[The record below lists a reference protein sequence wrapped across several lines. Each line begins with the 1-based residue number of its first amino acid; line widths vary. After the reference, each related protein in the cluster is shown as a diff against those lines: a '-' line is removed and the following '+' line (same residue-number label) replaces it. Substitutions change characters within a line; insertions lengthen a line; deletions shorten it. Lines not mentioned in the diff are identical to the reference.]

1 MVRFMA
7 AVMVLLLVAGP
18 AWGAA
23 GTRTV
28 TLKVA
33 GLTATGCSSP
43 ASVKGTIKSFPGVR
57 AVDVTR
63 DRGEAT
69 VEYVPEKTDLGQLI
83 TLVEQSCRVKVTPPS
98 P

>member
-1 MVRFMA
+1 MA
-7 AVMVLLLVAGP
+7 AIVALLLVAAP
-18 AWGAA
+18 ASGAA
-23 GTRTV
+23 GTKTV

-43 ASVKGTIKSFPGVR
+43 ASVRGTIKRFPGVR
-57 AVDVTR
+57 AAEVAR

-69 VEYVPEKTDLGQLI
+69 VEYVPEETDLTQLI
-83 TLVEQSCRVKVTPPS
+83 AMVEQSCRVKVTPPS

>member
-1 MVRFMA
+1 MIRVLPA
-7 AVMVLLLVAGP
+7 IVGLLLAAAP
-18 AWGAA
+18 ASGAA
-23 GTRTV
+23 GTKMV

-33 GLTATGCSSP
+33 GRTSTGCSSP

-69 VEYVPEKTDLGQLI
+69 LEYVPEETDLTQLI
-83 TLVEQSCRVKVTPPS
+83 AMVEQSCRVKITPPS

>member
-1 MVRFMA
+1 MVRFVAAMMA
-7 AVMVLLLVAGP
+7 FLLVAGA

-23 GTRTV
+23 GTKTV

-43 ASVKGTIKSFPGVR
+43 GSVRGTIKSFPGVR
-57 AVDVTR
+57 AAEVTR
-63 DRGEAT
+63 ERGEAT
-69 VEYVPEKTDLGQLI
+69 VEYVPEETDLGQLI
-83 TLVEQSCRVKVTPPS
+83 SLVEQSCRVKVTPPS

>member
-1 MVRFMA
+1 MVRVVA
-7 AVMVLLLVAGP
+7 AIVALLLVAAP
-18 AWGAA
+18 ASGAA
-23 GTRTV
+23 GTKTL

-33 GLTATGCSSP
+33 GLTVTGCSIP

-69 VEYVPEKTDLGQLI
+69 VEYVPEETDLGQLI
-83 TLVEQSCRVKVTPPS
+83 AMVEQSCRVKITPPS